1 MPIPGSPVTK
11 TTRPVAQSR
20 RVPRLGERGQCLSA
34 LEELHGSTINRF
46 GRQLSSLRRR
56 ARTVYRRR
64 VIRFLVRTAVALAS
78 NAVGLLVAGA
88 LLDGFEIHAGGF
100 LLAVVIFT
108 VTMALLMPFLAVQ
121 LRRMGS
127 GALGGVAL
135 IASLA
140 SLILTVVI
148 SDGLSIDGVGTWLA
162 GAVIVW
168 AASVLAFFILPY
180 LGLKKYLEER

>member
-1 MPIPGSPVTK
+1 M
-11 TTRPVAQSR
+11 
-20 RVPRLGERGQCLSA
+20 
-34 LEELHGSTINRF
+34 
-46 GRQLSSLRRR
+46 
-56 ARTVYRRR
+56 
-64 VIRFLVRTAVALAS
+64 
-78 NAVGLLVAGA
+78 AGA
-88 LLDGFEIHAGGF
+88 VLDGFEVHAGGF

-140 SLILTVVI
+140 SLILT
-148 SDGLSIDGVGTWLA
+148 A
-162 GAVIVW
+162 GHLRRPLDRRRRHVACGRGDRLGRRRCW
-168 AASVLAFFILPY
+168 QFFILPY